1 MLFEHDLKYP
11 GHFGHGEYHG
21 RHCYHCASNKLELSS
36 QNVEFWRENHNEDYR
51 EFQDAQNNLVQ
62 SMDALCAAQ
71 NNFDS
76 RVEDFLEMRNNL
88 DLGSDNLQ
96 EALIARAEAEMD
108 FTSIADIHNN
118 D

>member
-1 MLFEHDLKYP
+1 
-11 GHFGHGEYHG
+11 
-21 RHCYHCASNKLELSS
+21 
-36 QNVEFWRENHNEDYR
+36 
-51 EFQDAQNNLVQ
+51 
-62 SMDALCAAQ
+62 MDALCAAQ